1 MHNCVCSRKQ
11 RIVTWTYSGSPS
23 ISAIDMVHFRLG
35 DTNPGNPIS
44 TDEECAQALAD
55 NHGNT
60 WLAAADLA
68 ENKAL
73 EFLWR
78 PTTVRKADGSSVSYA
93 DQAAAFQA
101 LAQRLRQNASV
112 RTTTIYAGGLSVGE
126 KQAARADTGLVQPFA
141 RKDLHVGP
149 PIRTAATET
158 FDPRED

>member
-1 MHNCVCSRKQ
+1 MSY
-11 RIVTWTYSGSPS
+11 TYSGNPAVSP
-23 ISAIDMVHFRLG
+23 IDMVHFRLG
-35 DTNPGNPIS
+35 NVNPASPIA

-68 ENKAL
+68 ETKAL

-78 PTTVRKADGSSVSYA
+78 PTTVRQVDGASVSYA

-101 LAQRLRQNASV
+101 LAQRLRQNASL
-112 RTTTIYAGGLSVGE
+112 RTATVYAGGLSIGE

-141 RKDLHVGP
+141 RKDLHVRP
-149 PIRTAATET
+149 PIRLAAPDT
-158 FDPRED
+158 FDARED